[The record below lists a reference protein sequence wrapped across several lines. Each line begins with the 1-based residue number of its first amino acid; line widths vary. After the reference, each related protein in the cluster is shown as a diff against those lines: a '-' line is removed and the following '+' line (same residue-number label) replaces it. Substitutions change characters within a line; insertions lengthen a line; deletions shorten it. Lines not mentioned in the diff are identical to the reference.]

1 LLPESFSSGRKTLRD
16 ELSKESEGDTMAW
29 DLKSDRPIYTQLIEQ
44 IQLMIVSGVYPPGSK
59 LPSVR
64 EMAADAAV
72 NPNTMQRALS
82 QLETDGLLYSQRTS
96 GRFVTEDVERIMQ
109 IKNGLAVEVIHEF
122 LRKMNQLGYD
132 TQQTF
137 NLMNSIMKEEENLGK

>member
-1 LLPESFSSGRKTLRD
+1 MS
-16 ELSKESEGDTMAW
+16 W

-44 IQLMIVSGVYPPGSK
+44 IQLMIVSGVYPAGAK

-82 QLETDGLLYSQRTS
+82 QLEADGLLYSQRTS
-96 GRFVTEDVERIMQ
+96 GRFVTEDVDKIMQ

-132 TQQTF
+132 TQQTI
-137 NLMNSIMKEEENLGK
+137 NLLSSIMKEEENLGEQQHS

>member
-1 LLPESFSSGRKTLRD
+1 MS
-16 ELSKESEGDTMAW
+16 W

-44 IQLMIVSGVYPPGSK
+44 IQLMIVSGVYPAGSK

-64 EMAADAAV
+64 EMAAEAAV

-82 QLETDGLLYSQRTS
+82 QLEADGLLYSQRTS
-96 GRFVTEDVERIMQ
+96 GRFVTEDVESIMQ

-122 LRKMNQLGYD
+122 LNKMNQLGYD

-137 NLMNSIMKEEENLGK
+137 NLLNNIAKEEEEHGEQHN